1 MTQGW
6 IKMIF
11 AELKR
16 RYKNLKRLQKI
27 INVLIKYGFGYL
39 VKELGLINLISK
51 GSKILKLK
59 PSQITKAPLPVRA
72 RLVLEELGPTFI
84 KLGQILSIRPDLIP
98 PDYIKELQK
107 LQDEVPPFEYA
118 QVGQLIKKELGADVS
133 EIFKSFDQKPTA
145 AASLGQVHQAILE
158 DDNVVVVKVQR
169 PNIEKIIE
177 TDLDILFHLARLTE
191 RHIPASRLYD
201 PVGIVEE
208 FARVIRSE
216 LDYGTEGRNAEKF
229 RKNFQDD
236 ETIYTPKIYWEFSS
250 KRILTMELIQGIK
263 INNLKELDKAGY
275 NRKKIAENGAKA
287 FMKQIL
293 IDGFFHADPHP
304 GNILVMEN
312 EIIGFMDFGM
322 MGRLDEEIKEK
333 GVDLFIAILERN
345 PNKIINEM
353 LNLGITSQEID
364 THSLKIDIR
373 EMLDQYYD
381 KSLKEIKLGEL
392 INQLVNIAIKYHIR
406 MPVEFA
412 LLGKSLLTI
421 EGLGLELDP
430 HFNLAEV
437 AKPYAQDLILERKSP
452 QRFILKLLN
461 DLAELYN
468 LIILI
473 PRQLSKT
480 LKKMEEGV
488 FKLEFQHRG
497 LENLITAL
505 DRSTNRL
512 AYSLILA
519 AIIIGSSL
527 IMQTDKGPHFMGFP
541 VIGILGF
548 LIAGIL
554 GLGFIIIIIRSRKM

>member
-1 MTQGW
+1 MVFT
-6 IKMIF
+6 KF
-11 AELKR
+11 KK
-16 RYKNLKRLQKI
+16 RYKNIKRLQQI
-27 INVLIKYGFGYL
+27 ITILIKYGFDYF
-39 VKELGLINLISK
+39 VKQLNLANLIFK

-59 PSQITKAPLPVRA
+59 TPKMAELSLPIRVRLA
-72 RLVLEELGPTFI
+72 LEELGPTFI
-84 KLGQILSIRPDLIP
+84 KLGQILSTRPDLIP
-98 PDYIKELQK
+98 AQYIKELQK
-107 LQDEVPPFEYA
+107 LQDEVPPFEYT
-118 QVGQLIKKELGADVS
+118 QVEQLIKKELGADVS
-133 EIFKSFDQKPTA
+133 EIFKSFEQKTFA
-145 AASLGQVHQAILE
+145 AASLGQVHHAILE
-158 DDNVVVVKVQR
+158 DDNKLVVVKVQR

-250 KRILTMELIQGIK
+250 KRILTMEFIQGIK

-304 GNILVMEN
+304 GNMLVMEN

-322 MGRLDEEIKEK
+322 MGRLDEEIREK
-333 GVDLFIAILERN
+333 GVDLFIAILEGN
-345 PNKIINEM
+345 LNKIINEM

-364 THSLKIDIR
+364 TRSLKIDIR
-373 EMLDQYYD
+373 EMLDQYYN

-412 LLGKSLLTI
+412 LLGKSLLNI
-421 EGLGLELDP
+421 EGIGLELDP
-430 HFNLAEV
+430 DFNLAEV
-437 AKPYAQDLILERKSP
+437 AKPYAQNLILERKSP
-452 QRFILKLLN
+452 QRLILKLLN

-497 LENLITAL
+497 LKNLITAL

-512 AYSLILA
+512 SYSLILA

-541 VIGILGF
+541 VIGVLGF
-548 LIAGIL
+548 IIAAIL
-554 GLGFIIIIIRSRKM
+554 GLGLVIIIIRSGKM

>member
-1 MTQGW
+1 MVFT
-6 IKMIF
+6 K
-11 AELKR
+11 LKR
-16 RYKNLKRLQKI
+16 RYKNLNRLRQI
-27 INVLIKYGFGYL
+27 VNILIKYGFDYI
-39 VKELGLINLISK
+39 VKQLGLINLISK
-51 GSKILKLK
+51 GEKILKLK
-59 PSQITKAPLPVRA
+59 PSKIAQLPLPVRA
-72 RLVLEELGPTFI
+72 RLALEELGPTFV
-84 KLGQILSIRPDLIP
+84 KLGQILSTRPDLIP
-98 PDYIKELQK
+98 PDYIEELQK
-107 LQDEVPPFEYA
+107 LQDKVPPFAYD
-118 QVGQLIKKELGADVS
+118 QVEQIIKRELGADIS
-133 EIFKSFDQKPTA
+133 KIFKSFEQKAFA

-158 DDNVVVVKVQR
+158 DGDKAVVKVQR
-169 PNIEKIIE
+169 PDIEKTIE

-191 RHIPASRLYD
+191 KHIPASRLYD

-208 FARVIRSE
+208 FDKAIRLE
-216 LDYGTEGRNAEKF
+216 LDYGTEGRNAERF
-229 RKNFQDD
+229 RKNFEDD

-263 INNLKELDKAGY
+263 INSIEELDKTGY
-275 NRKKIAENGAKA
+275 DRKKIAENCAKA

-304 GNILVMEN
+304 GNMLVMTG

-333 GVDLFIAILERN
+333 GVDLFIAILERKHD
-345 PNKIINEM
+345 KIINEM

-364 THSLKIDIR
+364 TRSLKIDIK
-373 EMLDQYYD
+373 EMLDQYYN
-381 KSLKEIKLGEL
+381 KPLKEIKLGEL

-406 MPVEFA
+406 IPAEFA

-421 EGLGLELDP
+421 EGIGLELDP
-430 HFNLAEV
+430 DFNLAEI
-437 AKPYAQDLILERKSP
+437 AKPYAKDVILERKSP
-452 QRFILKLLN
+452 QRLILKLLN

-497 LENLITAL
+497 LENLISAL

-512 AYSLILA
+512 SYSLILA

-527 IMQTDKGPHFMGFP
+527 IMQTDKGPYFMGFP
-541 VIGILGF
+541 VIGVLGF
-548 LIAGIL
+548 LISGVL
-554 GLGFIIIIIRSRKM
+554 GLGLVIMILRSGKM

>member
-1 MTQGW
+1 
-6 IKMIF
+6 MIF
-11 AELKR
+11 TKFKR
-16 RYKNLKRLQKI
+16 RYKNLKRLQQI
-27 INVLIKYGFGYL
+27 ITILIKYGFGYF
-39 VKELGLINLISK
+39 VKQLRLIDLIAK

-59 PSQITKAPLPVRA
+59 TSEITKAPLPVRI

-84 KLGQILSIRPDLIP
+84 KLGQVLSTRSDLIP
-98 PDYIKELQK
+98 PNYIKELQK
-107 LQDEVPPFEYA
+107 LQDEVPPFEYV
-118 QVGQLIKKELGADVS
+118 QVEQIIKKELGTDIS
-133 EIFKSFDQKPTA
+133 TIFKSFEQKPTA

-177 TDLDILFHLARLTE
+177 TDLDILFDLARLTE

-263 INNLKELDKAGY
+263 INNLQELDKAGY

-304 GNILVMEN
+304 GNMLVMKG

-345 PNKIINEM
+345 PGKIINAM

-364 THSLKIDIR
+364 TRSLKIDIR

-421 EGLGLELDP
+421 EGIGLVLDP
-430 HFNLAEV
+430 HFNLAEI

-473 PRQLSKT
+473 PKQLSKT

-541 VIGILGF
+541 VIGVLGF

>member
-1 MTQGW
+1 MVFT
-6 IKMIF
+6 KF
-11 AELKR
+11 KK
-16 RYKNLKRLQKI
+16 RYKNIKRLQQI
-27 INVLIKYGFGYL
+27 ITILIKYGFDYFIKQL
-39 VKELGLINLISK
+39 NLANLIFK

-59 PSQITKAPLPVRA
+59 TPKMAELPLPIRVRLA
-72 RLVLEELGPTFI
+72 LEELGPTFI
-84 KLGQILSIRPDLIP
+84 KLGQILSTRPDLIP
-98 PDYIKELQK
+98 AQYIKELQK

-133 EIFKSFDQKPTA
+133 EIFKSFEQKTFA
-145 AASLGQVHQAILE
+145 AASLGQVHHAILE
-158 DDNVVVVKVQR
+158 DDNKVVVVKVQR

-250 KRILTMELIQGIK
+250 KRILTMEFIQGIK

-304 GNILVMEN
+304 GNMLVMEN

-322 MGRLDEEIKEK
+322 MGRLDEEIREK
-333 GVDLFIAILERN
+333 GVDLFIAILEGN

-364 THSLKIDIR
+364 TRSLKIDIR
-373 EMLDQYYD
+373 EMLDQYYN

-412 LLGKSLLTI
+412 LLGKSLLNI
-421 EGLGLELDP
+421 EGIGLELDP
-430 HFNLAEV
+430 DFNLAEV

-452 QRFILKLLN
+452 QRLILKLLN

-512 AYSLILA
+512 SYSLILA

-541 VIGILGF
+541 VIGVLGF
-548 LIAGIL
+548 IIAAIL
-554 GLGFIIIIIRSRKM
+554 GLGLVIIIIRSGKM

>member
-1 MTQGW
+1 MGFT
-6 IKMIF
+6 K
-11 AELKR
+11 LKR
-16 RYKNLKRLQKI
+16 RYKNLNRFRQI
-27 INVLIKYGFGYL
+27 VNILIKYGFDYF
-39 VKELGLINLISK
+39 VKQLGLTNLISK
-51 GSKILKLK
+51 GGKILKLK
-59 PSQITKAPLPVRA
+59 PSKIAQLPLPIKVRLA
-72 RLVLEELGPTFI
+72 LEELGPTFV
-84 KLGQILSIRPDLIP
+84 KLGQILSTRPDLIP
-98 PDYIKELQK
+98 PDYIEELQK
-107 LQDEVPPFEYA
+107 LQDKVPPFAYD
-118 QVGQLIKKELGADVS
+118 QVEQIIKRELGADIS
-133 EIFKSFDQKPTA
+133 KIFKSFEQKAFA

-158 DDNVVVVKVQR
+158 DGDKAVVKVQR
-169 PNIEKIIE
+169 PDIEKTIE
-177 TDLDILFHLARLTE
+177 TDLDILFHIARLTE
-191 RHIPASRLYD
+191 KHIPASRLYD

-208 FARVIRSE
+208 FAKAIRLE
-216 LDYGTEGRNAEKF
+216 LDYGTEGRNAERF
-229 RKNFQDD
+229 RKNFEDD
-236 ETIYTPKIYWEFSS
+236 ETIYTPKIYWKFSS

-263 INNLKELDKAGY
+263 INSIEELDKAGY
-275 NRKKIAENGAKA
+275 DRKKIAENGAKA

-304 GNILVMEN
+304 GNMLVMKD

-333 GVDLFIAILERN
+333 GVDLFIAILERK
-345 PNKIINEM
+345 PDKIINEM

-364 THSLKIDIR
+364 TRSLKIDIK

-406 MPVEFA
+406 IPAEFA

-421 EGLGLELDP
+421 EGIGLELDP
-430 HFNLAEV
+430 DFNLAEI
-437 AKPYAQDLILERKSP
+437 AKPYAKDVILERKSP
-452 QRFILKLLN
+452 QRLILKLLN

-473 PRQLSKT
+473 PGQLSNT

-497 LENLITAL
+497 LENLISAL

-512 AYSLILA
+512 SYSLILA

-527 IMQTDKGPHFMGFP
+527 IIQTDKGPHFMGFP
-541 VIGILGF
+541 VIGVLGF
-548 LIAGIL
+548 LISGVL
-554 GLGFIIIIIRSRKM
+554 GLGLVIMILRSGKM

>member
-1 MTQGW
+1 MVFT
-6 IKMIF
+6 KF
-11 AELKR
+11 KK
-16 RYKNLKRLQKI
+16 RYKNIKRLQQI
-27 INVLIKYGFGYL
+27 ITILIKYGFDYF
-39 VKELGLINLISK
+39 VKQLNLANLIFK

-59 PSQITKAPLPVRA
+59 TPKMAELSLPIRVRLA
-72 RLVLEELGPTFI
+72 LEELGPTFI
-84 KLGQILSIRPDLIP
+84 KLGQILSTRPDLIP
-98 PDYIKELQK
+98 AQYIKELQK
-107 LQDEVPPFEYA
+107 LQDEVPPFEYT
-118 QVGQLIKKELGADVS
+118 QVEQLIKKELGADVS
-133 EIFKSFDQKPTA
+133 EIFKSFEQKTFA
-145 AASLGQVHQAILE
+145 AASLGQVHHAILE
-158 DDNVVVVKVQR
+158 DDNKLVVVKVQR

-250 KRILTMELIQGIK
+250 KRILTMEFIQGIK

-304 GNILVMEN
+304 GNMLVMEN

-322 MGRLDEEIKEK
+322 MGRLDEEIREK
-333 GVDLFIAILERN
+333 GVDLFIAILEGN
-345 PNKIINEM
+345 LNKIINEM

-364 THSLKIDIR
+364 TRSLKIDIR
-373 EMLDQYYD
+373 EMLDQYYN

-412 LLGKSLLTI
+412 LLGKSLLNI
-421 EGLGLELDP
+421 EGIGLELDP
-430 HFNLAEV
+430 DFNLAEV
-437 AKPYAQDLILERKSP
+437 AKPYAQNLILERKSP
-452 QRFILKLLN
+452 QRLILKLLN
-461 DLAELYN
+461 DLAELYNN

-497 LENLITAL
+497 LKNLITAL

-512 AYSLILA
+512 SYSLILA

-541 VIGILGF
+541 VIGVLGF
-548 LIAGIL
+548 IIAAIL
-554 GLGFIIIIIRSRKM
+554 GLGLVIIIIRSGKM

>member
-1 MTQGW
+1 MAFT
-6 IKMIF
+6 K
-11 AELKR
+11 LKR
-16 RYKNLKRLQKI
+16 RYKNLNRLQEI
-27 INVLIKYGFGYL
+27 TNTLIKYGFDYF
-39 VKELGLINLISK
+39 VKQLGLTNLISK
-51 GSKILKLK
+51 GGKILKLK
-59 PSQITKAPLPVRA
+59 PSKIAQLPLPVRA
-72 RLVLEELGPTFI
+72 RLALEELGPTFV
-84 KLGQILSIRPDLIP
+84 KLGQILSTRPDLIP
-98 PDYIKELQK
+98 QDYIIELQK
-107 LQDEVPPFEYA
+107 LQDEVPPFEYI
-118 QVGQLIKKELGADVS
+118 QVEQIIKRELGADIPK
-133 EIFKSFDQKPTA
+133 IFKSFEQKPFA

-158 DDNVVVVKVQR
+158 DGNKAVVKVQR
-169 PNIEKIIE
+169 PDIEKVIE

-191 RHIPASRLYD
+191 KHIPASRLYD

-208 FARVIRSE
+208 FAKAIRLE
-216 LDYGTEGRNAEKF
+216 LDYGTEGRNAERF
-229 RKNFQDD
+229 RKNFEDD

-263 INNLKELDKAGY
+263 INIIEELDKAGY
-275 NRKKIAENGAKA
+275 DRKKIAENGAKA

-304 GNILVMEN
+304 GNMLVMTG

-333 GVDLFIAILERN
+333 GVDLFIAILERK
-345 PNKIINEM
+345 PDKIINEM

-364 THSLKIDIR
+364 TRSLKIDIK
-373 EMLDQYYD
+373 EMLDQYYN
-381 KSLKEIKLGEL
+381 KPLKEIKLGEL

-406 MPVEFA
+406 IPAEFA

-421 EGLGLELDP
+421 ESIGLELDP
-430 HFNLAEV
+430 DFNLAEI
-437 AKPYAQDLILERKSP
+437 AKPYAKDVILERKSP
-452 QRFILKLLN
+452 QRLILKLLN

-497 LENLITAL
+497 LENLINAL
-505 DRSTNRL
+505 DKSTNRL
-512 AYSLILA
+512 SYSLILA

-527 IMQTDKGPHFMGFP
+527 IMQTDKGPYFMGFP
-541 VIGILGF
+541 VIGVLGF
-548 LIAGIL
+548 LISGVL
-554 GLGFIIIIIRSRKM
+554 GLGLVIMILRSGKM

>member
-1 MTQGW
+1 MR
-6 IKMIF
+6 F
-11 AELKR
+11 LE
-16 RYKNLKRLQKI
+16 N
-27 INVLIKYGFGYL
+27 YL
-39 VKELGLINLISK
+39 TV
-51 GSKILKLK
+51 KIL
-59 PSQITKAPLPVRA
+59 P
-72 RLVLEELGPTFI
+72 
-84 KLGQILSIRPDLIP
+84 
-98 PDYIKELQK
+98 
-107 LQDEVPPFEYA
+107 LQD
-118 QVGQLIKKELGADVS
+118 
-133 EIFKSFDQKPTA
+133 T
-145 AASLGQVHQAILE
+145 
-158 DDNVVVVKVQR
+158 
-169 PNIEKIIE
+169 
-177 TDLDILFHLARLTE
+177 
-191 RHIPASRLYD
+191 SRLYD

-208 FARVIRSE
+208 FAKAIRLE
-216 LDYGTEGRNAEKF
+216 LDYGTEGRNAERF
-229 RKNFQDD
+229 RKNFEDD
-236 ETIYTPKIYWEFSS
+236 ETIYTPKIYWKFSS

-263 INNLKELDKAGY
+263 INSIEELDKAGY
-275 NRKKIAENGAKA
+275 DRKKIAENGAKA

-304 GNILVMEN
+304 GNMLVMKD

-333 GVDLFIAILERN
+333 GVDLFIAILERK
-345 PNKIINEM
+345 PDKIINEM

-364 THSLKIDIR
+364 TRSLKIDIK

-412 LLGKSLLTI
+412 LLGKSLLNI
-421 EGLGLELDP
+421 EGIGLELDP
-430 HFNLAEV
+430 DFNLAEV

-452 QRFILKLLN
+452 QRLILKLLN
-461 DLAELYN
+461 ELTELYN

-505 DRSTNRL
+505 DRSINRL
-512 AYSLILA
+512 SYSLILA
-519 AIIIGSSL
+519 AIIVGSSL

-541 VIGILGF
+541 VIGVFGF
-548 LIAGIL
+548 LIAAIL
-554 GLGFIIIIIRSRKM
+554 GLGLVIMILRSGKM

>member
-1 MTQGW
+1 MGFT
-6 IKMIF
+6 K
-11 AELKR
+11 LKR
-16 RYKNLKRLQKI
+16 RYKNLNRFRQI
-27 INVLIKYGFGYL
+27 VNILIKYGFDYF
-39 VKELGLINLISK
+39 VKQLGLTNLISK
-51 GSKILKLK
+51 GGKILKLK
-59 PSQITKAPLPVRA
+59 PSKIAQLPLPIKVRLA
-72 RLVLEELGPTFI
+72 LEELGPTFV
-84 KLGQILSIRPDLIP
+84 KLGQILSTRPDLIP
-98 PDYIKELQK
+98 PDYIEELQK
-107 LQDEVPPFEYA
+107 LQDKVPPFAYD
-118 QVGQLIKKELGADVS
+118 QVEQIIKRELGADIS
-133 EIFKSFDQKPTA
+133 KIFKSFEQKAFA

-158 DDNVVVVKVQR
+158 DGDKAVVKVQR
-169 PNIEKIIE
+169 PDIEKTIE
-177 TDLDILFHLARLTE
+177 TDLDILFHIAVKILPLQDT
-191 RHIPASRLYD
+191 SRLYD

-208 FARVIRSE
+208 FAKAIRLE
-216 LDYGTEGRNAEKF
+216 LDYGTEGRNAERF
-229 RKNFQDD
+229 RKNFEDD
-236 ETIYTPKIYWEFSS
+236 ETIYTPKIYWKFSS

-263 INNLKELDKAGY
+263 INSIEELDKAGY
-275 NRKKIAENGAKA
+275 DRKKIAENGAKA

-304 GNILVMEN
+304 GNMLVMKD

-333 GVDLFIAILERN
+333 GVDLFIAILERK
-345 PNKIINEM
+345 PDKIINEM

-364 THSLKIDIR
+364 TRSLKIDIK

-412 LLGKSLLTI
+412 LLGKSLLNI
-421 EGLGLELDP
+421 EGIGLELDP
-430 HFNLAEV
+430 DFNLAEV

-452 QRFILKLLN
+452 QRLILKLLN
-461 DLAELYN
+461 ELTELYN

-505 DRSTNRL
+505 DRSINRL
-512 AYSLILA
+512 SYSLILA
-519 AIIIGSSL
+519 AIIVGSSL

-541 VIGILGF
+541 VIGVFGF
-548 LIAGIL
+548 LIAAIL
-554 GLGFIIIIIRSRKM
+554 GLGLVIMILRSGKM